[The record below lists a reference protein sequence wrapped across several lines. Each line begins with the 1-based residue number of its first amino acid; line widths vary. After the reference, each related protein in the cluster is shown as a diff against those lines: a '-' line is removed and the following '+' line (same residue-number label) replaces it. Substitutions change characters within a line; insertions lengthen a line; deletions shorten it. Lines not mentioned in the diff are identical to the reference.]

1 MSYLKTTVFKK
12 RSLLKHMKKINFEF
26 NDYVDAAFKT
36 MCSRFVPLPVA
47 IEIMMMFLNEGVKI
61 IFRYTYSIL
70 KN

>member
-1 MSYLKTTVFKK
+1 
-12 RSLLKHMKKINFEF
+12 MKKIKFEF
-26 NDYVDAAFKT
+26 NEYVDVAFKT
-36 MCSRFVPLPVA
+36 LCQRFVSLPVA

>member
-1 MSYLKTTVFKK
+1 
-12 RSLLKHMKKINFEF
+12 MKKIKFEF
-26 NDYVDAAFKT
+26 SEYVDVAFKT
-36 MCSRFVPLPVA
+36 MCSRFVSLPVA